1 MNRALWL
8 AALLLIAGAALTP
21 VHAQPRSHRV
31 RTLGQAPTVQ
41 RVDVSN
47 PGALRHFHEALAA
60 LGRDPSER
68 VRVMHWGDSNVA
80 ADLWTAVTRD
90 TLQTRYG
97 HGGSG
102 YLLPRS
108 HGSWHRGPV
117 RLTTDG
123 GWAVRRRGFARGFG
137 PHDGLWGI
145 AGVAMEPSRPG
156 AVLIA
161 EVPEAPTERVLE
173 IHLLGR
179 ARPGRLEM
187 RVDAGPWEAVS
198 ARRSVTQ
205 LVVHRRQL
213 DAGAHRVRIR
223 HAGGVPR
230 VLGIVVERTSGV
242 VYDVLGINGHRAS
255 ALLTWNEALLGAQ
268 LARRSPDLAV
278 FSYGGNEAL
287 DPNLSLAAY
296 EEQTQTAIERMRRL
310 TPRASCLLVGPLA
323 TYERHAP
330 RMGAVTEVQRRL
342 ARSQGCGFWDSSQ
355 TSGGPGTLNRWA
367 RFPGMV
373 GADHLHL
380 GRDGY
385 ERVGRGFVAA
395 LLRGI

>member
-1 MNRALWL
+1 MAGVCL
-8 AALLLIAGAALTP
+8 ASASAQGPLTVGEP
-21 VHAQPRSHRV
+21 NV
-31 RTLGQAPTVQ
+31 R
-41 RVDVSN
+41 RVDVTN
-47 PGALRHFHEALAA
+47 PGALRHFHRALAA
-60 LGRDPSER
+60 LERDHSRR

-90 TLQTRYG
+90 ALQARFG

-123 GWAVRRRGFARGFG
+123 GWAVRRRGFSRGFG

-156 AVLIA
+156 ATLLA
-161 EVPEAPTERVLE
+161 EVPEAPGDRVLE
-173 IHLLGR
+173 LHMLGR
-179 ARPGRLEM
+179 ARPGRLDL
-187 RVDAGPWEAVS
+187 RVDGGPWETVS
-198 ARRSVTQ
+198 ARRARTQ
-205 LVVHRRQL
+205 LVIHRRAL
-213 DAGAHRVRIR
+213 DAGPHRVRIR
-223 HAGGVPR
+223 QAGGMPR
-230 VLGIVVERTSGV
+230 VLGVVVERTSGI

-255 ALLTWNEALLGAQ
+255 AVLTWNEALLGAQ
-268 LARRSPDLAV
+268 LERRSPDLV
-278 FSYGGNEAL
+278 VLSYGGNEAL
-287 DPNLSLAAY
+287 DPNLSLDAY
-296 EEQTQTAIERMRRL
+296 ETQTRSAIERIQRL
-310 TPRASCLLVGPLA
+310 APRASCLLVGPLA
-323 TYERHAP
+323 TYQRYAP
-330 RMGAVTEVQRRL
+330 RMGAVTEIQRRL
-342 ARSQGCGFWDSSQ
+342 ALQRGCGFWDSSL

-373 GADHLHL
+373 GRDHLHL
-380 GRDGY
+380 GREGY